1 MTRRTQMKHPTRG
14 VGSLSCH
21 CAEARF
27 PGWQLPPLLLG
38 LLVVLP
44 TAAMSATQLQDVEF
58 SALPGN
64 AVEVDLVFS
73 GPPPTATDFATDNPA
88 RIAIDLPDVNNDLS
102 SKEVPIQIG
111 VAQSLSAIQAGSRT
125 RVVLNLADAVP
136 YQLRTEGNRIIV
148 GLNLPPAEALTAAGV
163 IEEDLRP
170 GDTVMT
176 PTGTA
181 ATDPEGVEQASAG
194 TQTPPPQGAIEMP
207 RQIGAVRTSRFGRA
221 ATESRRAALKNID
234 FRRGADGAGRVMIS
248 LPSASTPVTVREQG
262 DSVLVDIG
270 NTQLPQRL
278 FRRLDVVDFATPVVA
293 VESRAEG
300 EDIEVKI
307 ATADDYEYL
316 AYQSDNLFTLEFRA
330 LTPAEKEQRERDKVV
345 FDGDRLSL
353 NFQDIE
359 VRAVLQL
366 LADFTGLNLVASDTV
381 RGNITLRL
389 QNVPWDQALDIVLKT
404 KGLSM
409 RQKGNV
415 VMVAPTQEIA
425 AQEKLE
431 LESVQQIEEL
441 APLRSEFIQVNY
453 AKAADLASLIKSEGN
468 NLLSDRGAVTIDT
481 RTNTLLVQ
489 DTGRKLEE
497 IRALVLRL
505 DIPVRQVLVES
516 RVVIAD
522 NNFSRDLGV
531 RFGVTGSMGERGGQ
545 ELLVGGGQPG
555 HMTGTQNIDKGP
567 FMGVYNSSF
576 YQNPSTNP
584 SSPNAANPQAPYNSS
599 IELGG
604 AEALLVNL
612 PAATPSGAVN
622 FLLGKVGSHLLQ
634 LELSAMQKE
643 GRGEIVSA
651 PRVVT
656 SDGHQATIKLGQEIP
671 YQEAAGG
678 LGGGTTVSFKE
689 ALLQLDVTPQIT
701 PDDRIIMDL
710 AVNKDN
716 PDWTRSV
723 LGTPPIDTRSVE
735 TSVLVN
741 NGETVVLGGVF
752 EGNKTYQ
759 SERVPWLGDL
769 PVVGGLFKTTA
780 REENNTELLI
790 FVTPKIL
797 KGDLAGR

>member
-1 MTRRTQMKHPTRG
+1 MTRRKLDQHSNQGFDRRPARRTARTHLGRG
-14 VGSLSCH
+14 G
-21 CAEARF
+21 A
-27 PGWQLPPLLLG
+27 LLLAG
-38 LLVVLP
+38 LWWPLIAGAATVLE
-44 TAAMSATQLQDVEF
+44 DVEF

-64 AVEVDLVFS
+64 AVEVDLIFS
-73 GPPPTATDFATDNPA
+73 GTPPAPTDFATDNPA
-88 RIAIDLPDVNNDLS
+88 RIAIDLPDVNTDLA
-102 SKEVPIQIG
+102 SKEVPIEIG
-111 VAQSLSAIQAGSRT
+111 VAQSLNAIQAGSRT
-125 RVVLNLADAVP
+125 RVVLNLANAVP
-136 YQLRTEGNRIIV
+136 YNLRTDGNRIIV
-148 GLNLPPAEALTAAGV
+148 SLNPSVAEVTADADLIDEDPRPSSAEPRSAEEQAAGTPALASIPVSTPGDEALPPTA
-163 IEEDLRP
+163 
-170 GDTVMT
+170 
-176 PTGTA
+176 
-181 ATDPEGVEQASAG
+181 
-194 TQTPPPQGAIEMP
+194 TQPEMP

-221 ATESRRAALKNID
+221 AASSRRAALKNID
-234 FRRGADGAGRVMIS
+234 FRRGADGAGRVLIS
-248 LPSASTPVTVREQG
+248 LPSATTPVNVRAQG
-262 DSVLVDIG
+262 DSVVVDIG

-300 EDIEVKI
+300 DDIQVKI
-307 ATADDYEYL
+307 DTTNDFDYL
-316 AYQSDNLFTLEFRA
+316 AYQSDNLFTVEFRA
-330 LTPAEKEQRERDKVV
+330 LTPAEKEQLEREKVV
-345 FDGDRLSL
+345 YDGDRLSL

-409 RQKGNV
+409 RQTGNV

-453 AKAADLASLIKSEGN
+453 AKASDLASLIKSEGN
-468 NLLSDRGAVTIDT
+468 NLMSERGNVTVDK

-489 DTGRKLEE
+489 DTGNKLEE
-497 IRALVLRL
+497 IRALVTRL

-531 RFGVTGSMGERGGQ
+531 RFGVSGSMGTSGSN
-545 ELLVGGGQPG
+545 ELLVTGSQQGSIDDSGLLDMGG
-555 HMTGTQNIDKGP
+555 
-567 FMGVYNSSF
+567 FMGIYGEPGSAVNSTILTENDSAGLMV
-576 YQNPSTNP
+576 S
-584 SSPNAANPQAPYNSS
+584 
-599 IELGG
+599 
-604 AEALLVNL
+604 L
-612 PAATPSGAVN
+612 PAGTPSGAVN

-634 LELSAMQKE
+634 LELTAMQTE

-656 SDGHQATIKLGQEIP
+656 SDGHEATIKLGQQIP
-671 YQEAAGG
+671 YQEQAGG
-678 LGGGTTVSFKE
+678 LGGGTTVAFKDAVLE
-689 ALLQLDVTPQIT
+689 LNVTPQIT

-716 PDWTRSV
+716 VNESLQV
-723 LGTPPIDTRSVE
+723 QGTPGIDTRSVE

-741 NGETVVLGGVF
+741 NGETIVLGGVF
-752 EGNKTYQ
+752 DGQKNYSREQ
-759 SERVPWLGDL
+759 VPWLGDL
-769 PVVGGLFKTTA
+769 PILGNLFKTTA
-780 REENNTELLI
+780 RSEVNTELLI

-797 KGDLAGR
+797 KGDLAGG